1 MPVSTRMM
9 INCSPVC
16 ASGIS
21 RVRPVLMTTPICIT
35 VLRLMRSDIAEAA
48 NPPTTTSKVGAT
60 ASQRIC
66 DPVSCSGALA
76 NTSSEPPS
84 ARS

>member
-1 MPVSTRMM
+1 MM
-9 INCSPVC
+9 TSCVPVC

-21 RVRPVLMTTPICIT
+21 KVSAVLEMTPTCIT
-35 VLRLMRSDIAEAA
+35 VLRLMRSDMAA
-48 NPPTTTSKVGAT
+48 AMKAPTTMTSVGAT

-66 DPVSCSGALA
+66 SAVRCSGSFAS
-76 NTSSEPPS
+76 TSSEPPS

>member
-1 MPVSTRMM
+1 M
-9 INCSPVC
+9 INCVPVC

-21 RVRPVLMTTPICIT
+21 RVNPVLMTTPICIT
-35 VLRLMRSDIAEAA
+35 VLRLMRSDIAEAVK
-48 NPPTTTSKVGAT
+48 PPRTTSNVGAT
-60 ASQRIC
+60 ASQRISSL
-66 DPVSCSGALA
+66 VSFNGALA